1 MEAQLRWESR
11 AHLDHLAA
19 LGVLLALYAH
29 ALIQTLLPQQPPP
42 GPPIAAALRYPPCQR
57 CLLQPQSPLQCT
69 TACLSWLSIASGLDA
84 VFDAMVYEDVI

>member
-42 GPPIAAALRYPPCQR
+42 GPPIAAPLCYPPCQR
-57 CLLQPQSPLQCT
+57 SLLKPQSPLHYPQL
-69 TACLSWLSIASGLDA
+69 ASIALRHLLRRFMLTA
-84 VFDAMVYEDVI
+84 VGRE